1 MRLAVLGLFATA
13 LMSQTPD
20 PAYEPLAKA
29 FDALRSR
36 DYDNAISW
44 FRRAAAIS
52 PARTDIRKNLAYTL
66 LKTGETEAA
75 AEQFGEAM
83 RLDPADLRVAMEYA
97 FLCYEAK
104 EEAPARKAE
113 ARRIFAWVR
122 DIAKDPDIR
131 STASQAFTNIDE
143 PLRTGVARWQA
154 ALTAAA
160 PTFSAHYE
168 LAQLAEARDELDLA
182 VENYKAA
189 FRLLP
194 SRKSVLLELARA
206 ETSRNHPEGA
216 MAAWLAASRGGE
228 PRAAELA
235 RERMPQRYPFVYEFR
250 DALELDPKN
259 DGLHRELA
267 YLLLSMSETDP
278 SLRPEAEKEFQSVTG
293 SNPDDYLAA
302 AQLGLL
308 YLADQR
314 DDDAAPLFKLVLAK
328 GDAAT
333 SNRVRMALHMP
344 LVLEGHKE
352 SESAL
357 NPRLLGERSYNAGF
371 LKDALRYFTL
381 AWEADPTDTG
391 IALKLGWTNNLL
403 HDDATAIR
411 WFDQARHSP
420 DDSIASEAQQAWS
433 NLRPNF
439 ARFRTTLWMYP
450 LYSSRWSD
458 LFGYGQI
465 KTEVRVGRAPFR
477 PYISMRFIGDA
488 RRSTGGVLP
497 QSLSESAFIAGAGV
511 ATRQWRGAMAWAEAG
526 TAFSYLNGSRWSD
539 YRGGVNYARTIGK
552 SIAAEHSGRFFETTA
567 DSVFISHF
575 DNDLITYSQSRAGYT
590 SALSGATIQSF
601 WHANATF
608 DVKRQYW
615 ANFIET
621 GPGFRFRLNWM
632 PKSAHVT
639 FSALRGV
646 YLINEGNPRRP
657 NYIDF
662 RVGIWYAF
670 TR

>member
-1 MRLAVLGLFATA
+1 MRLALLGLFAKA
-13 LMSQTPD
+13 LMSQIPD
-20 PAYEPLAKA
+20 PAYEPLSRA
-29 FDALRSR
+29 FDALRVR
-36 DYDNAISW
+36 DYDSAISS
-44 FRRAAAIS
+44 FQKAAAMS
-52 PARTDIRKNLAYTL
+52 PARPDIRKNLAYTL
-66 LKTGETEAA
+66 LKTGESEAA
-75 AEQFGEAM
+75 AQQFGEAM

-97 FLCYEAK
+97 FLCYEARD
-104 EEAPARKAE
+104 EAPARKAQ
-113 ARRIFAWVR
+113 ARRIFAHVR
-122 DIAKDPDIR
+122 DIARDPEIR
-131 STASQAFTNIDE
+131 STASQAFSNIDE
-143 PLRTGVARWQA
+143 PLGTGIARWQA
-154 ALTAAA
+154 ALAAST

-182 VENYKAA
+182 IESYKAA

-206 ETSRNHPEGA
+206 ESSRDHPQGA

-235 RERMPQRYPFVYEFR
+235 RERMPERYPYVYEFR
-250 DALELDPKN
+250 EALELDPKN

-267 YLLLSMSETDP
+267 YLLLRMSESDP
-278 SLRPEAEKEFQSVTG
+278 SLRPEAEKEFHSVVG
-293 SNPDDYLAA
+293 STPDDYLAA

-328 GDAAT
+328 ADPAT

-344 LVLEGHKE
+344 LVLEDHKE

-381 AWEADPTDTG
+381 AYEADPSDTG
-391 IALKLGWTNNLL
+391 VALKLGWTNNLL

-420 DDSIASEAQQAWS
+420 DDSIASEARQAWS

-439 ARFRTTLWMYP
+439 ARVRTTLWMYP

-458 LFGYGQI
+458 LFGYGQV
-465 KTEVRVGRAPFR
+465 KTELRVGRLPFR
-477 PYISMRFIGDA
+477 PYVSIRFVGDA

-497 QSLSESAFIAGAGV
+497 QSLSESAIIAGVGV
-511 ATRQWRGAMAWAEAG
+511 ATRQWRGVMGWAEGG
-526 TAFSYLNGSRWSD
+526 TAFSYLNGTRWSD
-539 YRGGVNYARTIGK
+539 YRGGINYARTLGK
-552 SIAAEHSGRFFETTA
+552 SIAAERSGRFFESTA

-575 DNDLITYSQSRAGYT
+575 DNNLITYSQNRAGYT
-590 SALSGATIQSF
+590 NVFTGATVQSF
-601 WHANATF
+601 WNANATF

-621 GPGFRFRLNWM
+621 GPGIRFRMAWM
-632 PKSAHVT
+632 PKSANVT
-639 FSALRGV
+639 FSATRGV

-662 RVGIWYAF
+662 RVGLWYAF
-670 TR
+670 TH